1 MDTLRS
7 LLIQNQTNLDR
18 LRARLRYLFLLL
30 NTNEFDTH
38 KLYGPYADF
47 WDEWQELAQMILD
60 DTRSDTQATIDFV
73 DELREFI
80 VQSEAKPLKKRGK
93 AYTKRCIEME
103 ALARE
108 ALACQ
113 RDMIKMADMRIAEHR
128 EFTDRLLLV
137 EAIDGLSD
145 D

>member
-7 LLIQNQTNLDR
+7 LLVQNQTNLDR
-18 LRARLRYLFLLL
+18 LRARVRYLFLLL
-30 NTNEFDTH
+30 HSNELDTH

-47 WDEWQELAQMILD
+47 WDEWHELTESILA
-60 DTRSDTQATIDFV
+60 DTRSDVAAIIDFV
-73 DELREFI
+73 GELRDFI
-80 VQSEAKPLKKRGK
+80 RYAEALPTKKQTRV
-93 AYTKRCIEME
+93 YTKRCVEMD

-108 ALACQ
+108 AIACQ
-113 RDMIKMADMRIAEHR
+113 RDMLRMADMRIAEHK

-137 EAIDGLSD
+137 ESIDGLSD

>member
-38 KLYGPYADF
+38 KLYGPYAEF
-47 WDEWQELAQMILD
+47 WDEWQELARMIRD
-60 DTRSDTQATIDFV
+60 DTRSDTEATIDFV
-73 DELREFI
+73 DELRDFI
-80 VQSEAKPLKKRGK
+80 LESDAAGTKKRGK
-93 AYTKRCIEME
+93 IYAKRRTEME
-103 ALARE
+103 ALAKE

-113 RDMIKMADMRIAEHR
+113 RDMIKMADMRIAEHK
-128 EFTDRLLLV
+128 EFTHRLLLV

-145 D
+145 E